1 MLRASELAD
10 KLQVSRG
17 RVSQLVAGGK
27 LDGCFEGDGAG
38 RRFDLAKSAE
48 ALGKR
53 LDPGQMLGNG
63 AGTRRAL
70 KEITAH
76 QELHKAE
83 APRKLTESVPLT
95 PMDLDRY
102 ELARTAKAEEDLR
115 TARLRNGREEGLYV
129 LASEVERQVSRLL
142 GQEMR
147 ETEAFL
153 KEVARKLA
161 DQMQVDFKVAK
172 KVLMDS
178 WRGHRQGR
186 ADALDGA
193 AALVAQTDAEKDA
206 QI

>member
-17 RVSQLVAGGK
+17 RISQLVAGGK
-27 LDGCFEGDGAG
+27 LDGCFEGEGAG

-63 AGTRRAL
+63 AGTRRVL
-70 KEITAH
+70 KDIASQATDQPAS
-76 QELHKAE
+76 
-83 APRKLTESVPLT
+83 PRKSSESAPLT
-95 PMDLDRY
+95 PTDPDRY
-102 ELARTAKAEEDLR
+102 DLARTAKAEEDLR
-115 TARLRNGREEGLYV
+115 AMRLRNGREEGLYV
-129 LASEVERQVSRLL
+129 LASEVERQVARLL

-147 ETEAFL
+147 ETESFL
-153 KEVARKLA
+153 KEAARKLA
-161 DQMQVDFKVAK
+161 DTMQVDFKAAK

-178 WRGHRQGR
+178 WRAHRQGR
-186 ADALDGA
+186 ATVLEESAT
-193 AALVAQTDAEKDA
+193 VVSQSDAEKAA